1 MQFKH
6 PEILYALFFLL
17 IPILVHLF
25 QLRRF
30 KKEYFTNVAFLKQV
44 DQQTRKS
51 KQLKKW
57 LILCTRLLLLTCLII
72 AFAQPYLSKQENLN
86 TKNEVVIYLD
96 NSFSMQAKGPK
107 GNLYLANI
115 QELLSTMD
123 DNSTLTL
130 FTNDRVFRN
139 VTKATLQQDLV
150 GTSYASSQLDYNA
163 AYLKGL
169 SYFSDD
175 NSTLKRLIMV
185 SDFQEYKS
193 LPNIVEEVNNSVHL
207 VQPLPEDNSN
217 IRIDTLMISG
227 NTTNTYD
234 IKALVNTNDIKVP
247 ISLYVN
253 DQLQSKSASNENGEA
268 LFSIPKNQ
276 ALNGY
281 LQIDDPNIAFDNT
294 LYFTINTLP
303 KINVLSI
310 TEQSDDFLKRIY
322 ADDEFSFKSV
332 AYTQLNYNEIV
343 DQDLIVL
350 NGIKNID
357 TALKNALLEFNRNGK
372 YILIIPSI
380 DINLSSYNQ
389 LFKELNTPKYV
400 SLIEEENLITKITFD
415 HPLYRDV
422 FDQKVSNFQYPKVT
436 NYYTTN
442 TSNGI
447 LNYQNN
453 QVFLS
458 EANNTYIFS
467 SSLSIQNSNFVNSPL
482 IVPTLYNIGKRAF
495 KLPELYY
502 QIGNKTTFELPINLG
517 QDEIISLKNEETSF
531 IPQQQSISNK
541 VSVETLELPV
551 KSGVYDVLFKED
563 AIAEVAY
570 NYNRKEGELRYH
582 DLEALTTADSTTSLA
597 ETLIQIK
604 NEVESRPLWKWFV
617 IFALLFLITEM
628 LILRFFK

>member
-1 MQFKH
+1 MQFNH

-57 LILCTRLLLLTCLII
+57 LILCTRVLLLTCLIL
-72 AFAQPYLSKQENLN
+72 AFAQPYLSKQANFN
-86 TKNEVVIYLD
+86 TKNEIVIYLD

-107 GNLYLANI
+107 GKLYLASI
-115 QELLSTMD
+115 QELISNMD

-130 FTNDRVFRN
+130 FTNDRIFRN

-175 NSTLKRLIMV
+175 KNTLKRLIMV

-193 LPNIVEEVNNSVHL
+193 LPNLVDDPYNSVHF

-217 IRIDTLMISG
+217 TRIDTLMISG

-234 IKALVNTNDIKVP
+234 VKVLLNPTYNKIP
-247 ISLYVN
+247 ISLYIN
-253 DQLQSKSASNENGEA
+253 NQLQSKSASNENGEA
-268 LFSIPKNQ
+268 LFSIPKDQ

-281 LQIDDPNIAFDNT
+281 LQINDPNIAFDNT

-350 NGIKNID
+350 NEIKNID
-357 TALKNALLEFNRNGK
+357 TALKNALIEFNRNGK

-380 DINLSSYNQ
+380 DINLNSYNQ
-389 LFKELNTPKYV
+389 LFTELNTSNYI
-400 SLIEEENLITKITFD
+400 SLIEEENLITEIKFD

-436 NYYTTN
+436 NYYTIN

-453 QVFLS
+453 QAFLS
-458 EANNTYIFS
+458 EANNTFIFS

-502 QIGNKTTFELPINLG
+502 QIGAETTFELPVTLG
-517 QDEIISLKNEETSF
+517 QDEIISLKNEEISL

-541 VSVETLELPV
+541 VSIETFELPI
-551 KSGVYDVLFKED
+551 KSGIYDVLFKK
-563 AIAEVAY
+563 ATLAKVAY

-582 DLEALTTADSTTSLA
+582 NLEVLTAVYPTASLA